1 VGISVSTV
9 QLKVVVSSVSA
20 AAVIVQRTSTV
31 TGIRWKR

>member
-1 VGISVSTV
+1 VPSV
-9 QLKVVVSSVSA
+9 LA